1 MGVGRTETT
10 PEERRGGRDRSPLI
24 AGDASLTAYRALL
37 GLLLHHAPVKRM
49 RLVELTGA
57 TQPTVTRW
65 IAELI
70 AAGIVR
76 ELGVAA
82 GESRPGRP
90 AVLVDLVPDA
100 AVAAALFVTRIS
112 AEVGLVNLKGQ
123 ILGRRARTINPR
135 EPVDRSAVVEW
146 AAEHLLTM
154 VAQQSIPEHRLL
166 GVGIGASGIVDAD
179 RGIGLQYSV
188 ADGRLVATEVDFA
201 GLFARRLP
209 WPVSLATNGSA
220 MALGERWFGSR
231 DTHCLLIYIDEGVGA
246 GYVRDG
252 LLHRGRGAS
261 GSAAHTK
268 VPQANGMPCAC
279 GQQGCLAALV
289 SRRGILSRLGWPDG
303 ATMREVVAAA
313 QRGET
318 AVLGV
323 LSTCGEAIATA
334 CAPLVDLLGPDVVTL
349 AGPLFEVPRVL
360 DVMARELNH
369 ASFVGRLNGVRVLAA
384 SLGRDVGLIGAASL
398 VYDGLVTGCS
408 PAAAGRL

>member
-1 MGVGRTETT
+1 MN
-10 PEERRGGRDRSPLI
+10 PAI
-24 AGDASLTAYRALL
+24 ASEAALTANRALL
-37 GLLLHHAPVKRM
+37 GRLLHHAPVKRAQ
-49 RLVELTGA
+49 LVALTGA

-76 ELGVAA
+76 ELGAEA

-100 AVAAALFVTRIS
+100 AFAAGLHLTRVS

-123 ILGRRARTINPR
+123 LLGRRGRTIDPR
-135 EPVDRSAVVEW
+135 EPADPPTIVAW
-146 AAEHLLTM
+146 ACEHLTAM
-154 VAQQSIPEHRLL
+154 VAQAGIPERRLL
-166 GVGIGASGIVDAD
+166 GVGIGASGIVDSD
-179 RGIGLQYSV
+179 RGIGLQYAV
-188 ADGRLVATEVDFA
+188 LNGRLVGTDVDFG
-201 GLFARRLP
+201 GLFARRLA

-231 DTHCLLIYIDEGVGA
+231 DTHCLFLYADEGVGV

-268 VPQANGMPCAC
+268 VPQAAGMPCSC

-289 SRRGILSRLGWPDG
+289 SRAGILARLGWPAD
-303 ATMREVVAAA
+303 ATTREVAAA
-313 QRGET
+313 AHRGDA
-318 AVLGV
+318 AVLAV
-323 LSTCGEAIATA
+323 LSACGEAVASA
-334 CAPLVDLLGPDVVTL
+334 CAPLVDLLGPDVVVL
-349 AGPLFEVPRVL
+349 AGPIFEVPRVL
-360 DVMARELNH
+360 DVVSRELNH
-369 ASFVGRLNGVRVLAA
+369 GSFVGRLNGVRVHAA

-398 VYDGLVTGCS
+398 VYDRLVTG
-408 PAAAGRL
+408 